1 MLLDPEFT
9 LNLSFIE
16 QQLKSSGGD
25 YVCGKDLAAADFLL
39 AFCLETC
46 MLEDVGKPL
55 TKNKFPACVEYLE
68 KLKGRDAW
76 KRAIERVDEAEK
88 EDGGK

>member
-16 QQLKSSGGD
+16 QQLRSSGGE
-25 YVCGKDLAAADFLL
+25 YICGKDLAAADFLL
-39 AFCLETC
+39 AFSLETC

-55 TKNKFPACVEYLE
+55 TKEKFPACVTYLE
-68 KLKGRDAW
+68 RLKARDAW
-76 KRAIERVDEAEK
+76 KRAIERVNEAEQ
-88 EDGGK
+88 EDGKK